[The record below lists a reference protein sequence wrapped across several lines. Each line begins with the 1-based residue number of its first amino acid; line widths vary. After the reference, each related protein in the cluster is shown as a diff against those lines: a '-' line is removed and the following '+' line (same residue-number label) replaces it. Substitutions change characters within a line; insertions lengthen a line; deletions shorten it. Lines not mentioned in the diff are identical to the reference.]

1 MSDTPAQP
9 WVEIPNTVLAGAAS
23 GTDKVLAGFRALVA
37 ADLPTATQNAIAG
50 LVANIRLAASS
61 SAITSSSAILSG
73 LTTITSVVVSLGQ
86 AASSGAYLATTSALA
101 SSSFLIQ
108 VWALTSSGSATP
120 VTSGVSTIV
129 NWVAVGT

>member
-1 MSDTPAQP
+1 MADAPVQP
-9 WVEIPNTVLAGAAS
+9 WVEKPNFVLAGPPS
-23 GTDKVLAGFRALVA
+23 GTDTGTAGFRALVQ
-37 ADLPTATQNAIAG
+37 ADMPGATLLAIAG
-50 LVANIRLAASS
+50 LVAGIRLAASS

-120 VTSGVSTIV
+120 VASPVSAIV
-129 NWVAVGT
+129 NWVAIGT

>member
-1 MSDTPAQP
+1 MANDPQAP
-9 WVEIPNTVLAGAAS
+9 WIEAPNTVLAGPAS
-23 GTDKVLAGFRALVA
+23 GSDNKPSGFRALVA
-37 ADLPTATQNAIAG
+37 ADLPAATQNAIAG
-50 LVANIRLAASS
+50 LVSGIRIAASS

-120 VTSGVSTIV
+120 AASGVSAIV